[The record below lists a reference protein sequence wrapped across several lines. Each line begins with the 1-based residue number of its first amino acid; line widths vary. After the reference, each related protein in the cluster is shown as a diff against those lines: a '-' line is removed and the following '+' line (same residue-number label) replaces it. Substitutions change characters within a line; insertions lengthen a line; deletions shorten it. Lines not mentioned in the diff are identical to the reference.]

1 MAPKKEKFWWETI
14 SEEEGRELAKA
25 RAAGDRE
32 NAKKM
37 LKSEKANSKSKAK
50 KKPAAKKK

>member
-14 SEEEGRELAKA
+14 SEEEGRELANA

-37 LKSEKANSKSKAK
+37 LKSEKANSTSTAK

>member
-37 LKSEKANSKSKAK
+37 LKSEKAKSTVKAK

>member
-25 RAAGDRE
+25 RAAGDR
-32 NAKKM
+32 
-37 LKSEKANSKSKAK
+37 
-50 KKPAAKKK
+50 

>member
-50 KKPAAKKK
+50 KKPTAKKK